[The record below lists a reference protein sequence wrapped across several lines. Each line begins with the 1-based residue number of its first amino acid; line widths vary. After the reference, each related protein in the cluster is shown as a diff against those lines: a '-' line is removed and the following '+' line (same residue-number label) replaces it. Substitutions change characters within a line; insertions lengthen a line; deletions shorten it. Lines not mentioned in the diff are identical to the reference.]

1 MARKTKFIMLY
12 TKNLTEHEIHE
23 IKEKLETQDE
33 ISTNDWPNSLKRG
46 IMFVIVTQKDEEPVI
61 VLKILEDLEEK
72 DIIPLFK
79 RILLN
84 LQEFL
89 KKNAVDIAIKIYEII
104 SRQVS

>member
-1 MARKTKFIMLY
+1 MLY
-12 TKNLTEHEIHE
+12 TKNLTEPEIHE

-33 ISTNDWPNSLKRG
+33 ISANDWPNSLKGG

-79 RILLN
+79 RVLLN
-84 LQEFL
+84 LREFL